1 MENEGIASKALRV
14 LVLAL
19 RVELEERNLM
29 SRAPRGSKTPL
40 FGKAQWFT
48 VSFIGLWEGLIT
60 LVAFMIGIKV
70 LAAKR
75 LLP

>member
-1 MENEGIASKALRV
+1 MTGENKKLEFKMENEGIASKSLRV

-40 FGKAQWFT
+40 FGKAQ
-48 VSFIGLWEGLIT
+48 
-60 LVAFMIGIKV
+60 
-70 LAAKR
+70 
-75 LLP
+75 